1 MSLRGLELRQ
11 RIGKLRTT
19 DGSVNFPQNQW
30 LFPLACTGDRF
41 YDEASGWI
49 VAIAREWTVIQLVSC
64 LNLAPS
70 GAIQARVM
78 PRGV

>member
-1 MSLRGLELRQ
+1 MSLRRLELRQ

-49 VAIAREWTVIQLVSC
+49 VAIAREWTVIQVSC

>member
-1 MSLRGLELRQ
+1 MSLRRLELRQ

-19 DGSVNFPQNQW
+19 DGSVNFRRKRW
-30 LFPLACTGDRF
+30 LSPLASTGERF

-49 VAIAREWTVIQLVSC
+49 VAIAREWTVIQVSR
-64 LNLAPS
+64 LDVAPS

>member
-1 MSLRGLELRQ
+1 MSLRRLELRQ

-19 DGSVNFPQNQW
+19 DGSVNFPRNRS
-30 LFPLACTGDRF
+30 LSPLACTGERL

-49 VAIAREWTVIQLVSC
+49 VAIAPEWRVIRVSC

-70 GAIQARVM
+70 GVVQARVM

>member
-30 LFPLACTGDRF
+30 LPPLACTGDRF

-49 VAIAREWTVIQLVSC
+49 VAIAREWTVIQVSC

-70 GAIQARVM
+70 GAIQAPVM